1 MALIMTVCF
10 TLTTL
15 EPGLVFCKNID
26 IRVSV
31 KIIVDLSGNRPAG
44 ITDEL
49 FNDAAEAANQ
59 WQASYYRG
67 YRFRITEIV
76 EIGGPNQDGATGPS
90 KWFGIDP
97 RSPDDLWI
105 EFQEDVTGDHYQK
118 RSDHLNFYVST
129 GPVQNPGTGGKC
141 PSSTSAC
148 YALANS
154 GPWWLVHEPGHFFGL
169 LHTHQGDNRD
179 ECIPGDDGIGDTLPD
194 IPALCWTSIDDVANY
209 HYSMNYEALKVPYP
223 LWYKLVGDT
232 YFNVMSYHEAA
243 NKDLLENRMTE
254 LQLDRVADYASGI
267 QNAFVSGKTWFVKA
281 GKEIPGIGDSVNE
294 FQFISEGVAAA
305 NNAGGDILLLRPGV
319 YPENLTISKPLTIRA
334 TRVGPVFIG
343 E

>member
-1 MALIMTVCF
+1 MMVCF

-31 KIIVDLSGNRPAG
+31 KIIVDVSGNRPVN
-44 ITDEL
+44 ITDAL
-49 FNDAAEAANQ
+49 FNDAAEAANL

-76 EIGGPNQDGATGPS
+76 EIGGPDQGGAAGPS
-90 KWFGIDP
+90 KWFGMDLVGENWEP
-97 RSPDDLWI
+97 FQNDVSTDDR
-105 EFQEDVTGDHYQK
+105 YQK
-118 RSDHLNFYVST
+118 RSNQVNFYVST
-129 GPVQNPGTGGKC
+129 GPISNSGGAC
-141 PSSTSAC
+141 PIPPDGHPAC
-148 YALANS
+148 FGRVNN
-154 GPWWLVHEPGHFFGL
+154 GPWWLNHELGHFFGL
-169 LHTHQGDNRD
+169 LHTHQGENLE
-179 ECIPGDDGIGDTLPD
+179 ECIPGDDGIEDTFPD
-194 IPALCWTSIDDVANY
+194 SRCWIGINSVANY
-209 HYSMNYEALKVPYP
+209 YYSMNYVELSALQQ
-223 LWYKLVGDT
+223 KLVDDT

-243 NKDLLENRMTE
+243 NKDSVENQMTE
-254 LQLDRVADYASGI
+254 LQFDRMADTANGVRYP
-267 QNAFVSGKTWFVKA
+267 FVSGKTWFVKA
-281 GKEIPGIGDSVNE
+281 GGEIPGVGDSGNE
-294 FQFISEGVAAA
+294 FQFISEGIVAA